1 MKTIFMK
8 LLLLFSLT
16 FWAYTFAWAINFED
30 AGNATEKIKEIS
42 IHEKSWNMTM
52 QQQIEVITM
61 NIFKTVKIIIWGLLV
76 IYLVYAWVM
85 MILSMWD
92 DEQKLS
98 ESKRSIRYAIIG
110 LLFIN
115 IPTTLYTAFFG
126 GSKWL
131 EVWVLGNGS
140 FTSNNLSN
148 NSYRMNIFI
157 NTQQFWST
165 LWSILTFLQITIVAL
180 AIFMIVFAGI
190 KIIMASGDEEKVTE
204 SKNKIL
210 WSLAGLIFIWV
221 MEVWRNVMFRWDFKW
236 QWQDLFSTLA
246 NLALFFAGPIAIFFL
261 SLAGY
266 YYITAGGDEDKV
278 KKAKSIVFNTL
289 IATLILIGMYTLL
302 LDLKTLSF

>member
-8 LLLLFSLT
+8 LLLLFFSLT

-30 AGNATEKIKEIS
+30 AGNATEKIKNVS
-42 IHEKSWNMTM
+42 IDAKTWKMED
-52 QQQIEVITM
+52 QIKKTTN
-61 NIFKTVKIIIWGLLV
+61 NIFKTFKIIVGWLLV
-76 IYLVYAWVM
+76 IYLVYAGVM

-98 ESKRSIRYAIIG
+98 EAKRSIRYAIVW

-115 IPTTLYTAFFG
+115 IPWTLYNSFFG
-126 GSKWL
+126 LNKEYDEEAIDG
-131 EVWVLGNGS
+131 
-140 FTSNNLSN
+140 FTENNLSGI
-148 NSYRMNIFI
+148 SWRNIFV
-157 NTQQFWST
+157 NTEYFWNT
-165 LWSILTFLQITIVAL
+165 LGNIITFLQISIVAL
-180 AIFMIVFAGI
+180 AIFIIVLAGI
-190 KIIMASGDEEKVTE
+190 KIILASWEEEKVTE
-204 SKNKIL
+204 QKNKIL
-210 WSLAGLIFIWV
+210 WSLGWLIFIGIT
-221 MEVWRNVMFRWDFKW
+221 EVWKNIMFTGKFTWEW
-236 QWQDLFSTLA
+236 QKLFATLA

>member
-1 MKTIFMK
+1 MKTIFVK

-30 AGNATEKIKEIS
+30 AGNATNKISSVS
-42 IHEKSWNMTM
+42 IHEKSWDMKT
-52 QQQIEVITM
+52 QITSIT
-61 NIFKTVKIIIWGLLV
+61 NSIFKTLKIIIWGLLV

-98 ESKRSIRYAIIG
+98 EAKRSIRYAIIW

-115 IPTTLYTAFFG
+115 IPTTLYDAF
-126 GSKWL
+126 SQKRTTDD
-131 EVWVLGNGS
+131 V
-140 FTSNNLSN
+140 TSTIWDGVTI
-148 NSYRMNIFI
+148 YQRNIFMQSDI
-157 NTQQFWST
+157 FGST
-165 LWSILTFLQITIVAL
+165 LWNILTFLQITIVAL